1 MRVIATDVD
10 GTLVR
15 PDHTISPRTLAA
27 LDAALDAGWWV
38 IPISGRHPY
47 SIMSIIE
54 GTRLKHHCVG
64 SNGAVGM
71 DLRTEQ
77 VLFEQTL
84 SVEAQHEFV
93 ARLAERV
100 PGIVCTS
107 VRDAGR
113 TFVPQVGYA
122 GLMDPGDH
130 AVVNPPQREY
140 PLEEVLGMPSLKLVV
155 RHSDVR
161 EDALLE
167 VARELDVPGVVPSIS
182 GAPFLE
188 VAGAGVT
195 KASGLALMARHLGFE
210 ASDVV
215 AFGDNINDV
224 ELLQWAGLGVAMGNG
239 VREAFDAADEVTAT
253 NTDDG
258 LAVVVERMLGLSPEP
273 A

>member
-15 PDHTISPRTLAA
+15 PDHTISPRTLTA
-27 LDAALDAGWWV
+27 LGAALDAGWWV

-47 SIMSIIE
+47 SIMSIIAA
-54 GTRLKHHCVG
+54 TRLTGHCVG

-71 DLRTEQ
+71 DLLTEE

-84 SVEAQHEFV
+84 SVDAQSEFV

-113 TFVPQVGYA
+113 TFVPQIGYG

-130 AVVNPPQREY
+130 AVAESPPEY
-140 PLEEVLGMPSLKLVV
+140 PLSEVLGTPSLKLVV
-155 RHSDVR
+155 RHPDVR

-215 AFGDNINDV
+215 AFGDNVNDV